1 VPHRIHLVVALVAVL
16 LVAALVVVL
25 LGLRAGPDESNAT
38 PTPTPTPTPTG
49 SGMTTAVASP
59 TYSPT
64 DTYGSPEPGL
74 AQGEVRTGT
83 GGGSTGPADLPVGY
97 PRTEAGAVSAAT
109 NYLVWMNS
117 LKIVDKTTADA
128 MAAASASDDATRR
141 ALVES
146 FDQLRTGMGD
156 LTTDEEQPSRGAYAV
171 ASYRPSEATVYVWAP
186 EVTTSGGQVDH
197 AWSIDAI
204 DLVWASGDW
213 KLVGGLI
220 SRAGAAAVDPANP
233 EGNPTPS
240 EKHAILQRTPA
251 DPGEITD
258 SADQTWFEY
267 ADAAR

>member
-1 VPHRIHLVVALVAVL
+1 MPHRIRLVVALVAVL

-25 LGLRAGPDESNAT
+25 LSLRSGPTEPDGT
-38 PTPTPTPTPTG
+38 PTPTR

-64 DTYGSPEPGL
+64 DAYGSPEPGL

-83 GGGSTGPADLPVGY
+83 GGGTTGPAELPVGY
-97 PRTEAGAVSAAT
+97 PRTETGAVSAAT

-117 LKIVDKTTADA
+117 LRIVDKTTADA
-128 MAAASASDDATRR
+128 MAAATASDDPTRR

-146 FDQLRTGMGD
+146 FDQLRTGMDD
-156 LTTDEEQPSRGAYAV
+156 LTADEEQPNRGAYAV
-171 ASYRPSEATVYVWAP
+171 AFYSPARATVYVWAP
-186 EVTTSGGQVDH
+186 EVTSSDGQVDH
-197 AWSIDAI
+197 AWSIDVI
-204 DLVWASGDW
+204 DLMWASGDW
-213 KLVGGLI
+213 KLDGGLI
-220 SRAGAAAVDPANP
+220 ARAGAAAVDPANP

-240 EKHAILQRTPA
+240 EKHAILERTPA
-251 DPGEITD
+251 DPGEIAD